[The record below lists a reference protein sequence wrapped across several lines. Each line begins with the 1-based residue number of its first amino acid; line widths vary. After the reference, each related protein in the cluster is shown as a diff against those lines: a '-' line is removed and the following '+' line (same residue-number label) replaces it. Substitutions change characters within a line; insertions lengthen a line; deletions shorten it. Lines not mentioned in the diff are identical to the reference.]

1 MNVRCPNCGAVFPA
15 PADLGAASGVSCPLC
30 IHPFDPSVAHTF
42 SIAGPAPIPPREAP
56 PLDLPDSDDEF
67 EAFGTAAA
75 GLTSAFGSTG
85 HGRGSAAATGAFRST
100 RGAPDTGRGG
110 SATRSAGGKGDG
122 DFGFGRPS
130 RGASGGNDPFADSGG
145 GDPFAFG
152 AGSKVE
158 TTGDVDFDALL
169 GEVGT
174 AAAPTKSKAAQAA
187 PALED
192 DSLFGV
198 GEDDSLF
205 LANPNT
211 SGALFDDAEE
221 SVPTKRGSASKVD
234 APTTSG
240 SDSATARDAPARSGR
255 DDERPKKSLG
265 PWADRL
271 LLTGMIVLTAG
282 IALEHFGIP
291 AFGIHLILPDFEF
304 PGFGA
309 EPKVV
314 ERPVA
319 ADLLEPTAID
329 DTAKPYALEVSRL
342 RQVAAARPQDAT
354 VRKQLISA
362 YLDLMERA
370 PATFAASPEYKTE
383 LEALQ
388 PLPPRYEVIRAV
400 QDGQSDTIDAE
411 LPKFAEAEGAD
422 ADDLATA
429 AQARIERWF
438 ALLRSQALQQPGLI
452 SEPARDPLRVD
463 ASQAAWVLD
472 ADRWADKALALGKD
486 ANNRVKL
493 EVVCA
498 QVDDV
503 LGRAAAISTRVA
515 DFVGAT
521 PDHALTHQLL
531 ASSWIEQ
538 NELTKAAAA
547 IKALLAWA
555 DEHEELGW
563 AAAAMHLEARL
574 AHRRGRI
581 DDQIVALRTAL
592 EKMPTDE
599 LTTVRLG
606 RLLLRQKRAQ
616 ECQKL
621 LVGAKKAGMKS
632 IAFVV
637 ALVEYWLWAHRYDDA
652 LAELTEATKEY
663 PESIDL
669 LFLRGQVEEK
679 QQHTATARDFFAQ
692 VIEREPMHVAA
703 ALRLAELLRQAE
715 RLDEARAT
723 LEGIQQRA
731 GPLEEVLEPLAEV
744 LLQLQRDNES
754 RDVYA
759 KLLDKSPSN
768 KRYLLAA
775 ARLDLKL
782 GHIDRA
788 LGYLSILRREGAID
802 REGAVALSAGLASKG
817 RFGEAAETLAPFAER
832 EPNSVELNRLTGSYL
847 LDAKE
852 LARAGTMLERAHQ
865 VALRA
870 GGDPETTFQYG
881 RLAFARDEVEQGV
894 SRMTQAIQADENRHH
909 YRFELAG
916 QLLNLDGKKH
926 AGVQKLAL
934 EHLEHLISYAPRYA
948 TAGNPVA
955 YLAQVHRRVALIYG
969 MEARWDRAIPHL
981 KIALE
986 VDPNDIDIQVQLG
999 RALFHIK
1006 DEGVEALLRKVIARR
1021 PGDVQAALY
1030 LGLTLL
1036 GRNQST
1042 EALTYLE
1049 RASASNDPA
1058 VVEASYHAGLAYRE
1072 RGQNGMAIA
1081 AFKRYLARAPKDHPY
1096 YRDARSTLDDMGG
1109 R

>member
-15 PADLGAASGVSCPLC
+15 PADFGAASGVRCPLC
-30 IHPFDPSVAHTF
+30 LHQFDASGLHTL
-42 SIAGPAPIPPREAP
+42 SIAGPAPIAPREGP
-56 PLDLPDSDDEF
+56 PLDLPDAEDEF
-67 EAFGTAAA
+67 EAFGTASA
-75 GLTSAFGSTG
+75 GLTSSFGSTG
-85 HGRGSAAATGAFRST
+85 HGRGGAGSTGAFRST
-100 RGAPDTGRGG
+100 RSVPD
-110 SATRSAGGKGDG
+110 AGL
-122 DFGFGRPS
+122 GRPS
-130 RGASGGNDPFADSGG
+130 AGTSGSHDPFAGSDG
-145 GDPFAFG
+145 GDPFAIG
-152 AGSKVE
+152 AGAKVE

-169 GEVGT
+169 GEVGSAPAPIKT
-174 AAAPTKSKAAQAA
+174 KAAPAA

-192 DSLFGV
+192 DSLFGG
-198 GEDDSLF
+198 GEDDTLF

-211 SGALFDDAEE
+211 SGALFDDAAE
-221 SVPTKRGSASKVD
+221 SVPVKRGSSNKV
-234 APTTSG
+234 A
-240 SDSATARDAPARSGR
+240 ATAGAGEGNAPGPVGGAEASRAG
-255 DDERPKKSLG
+255 ERPPRQLG
-265 PWADRL
+265 PWVDRL
-271 LLTGMIVLTAG
+271 LLTGMVVLTAG
-282 IALEHFGIP
+282 IALEHFGV
-291 AFGIHLILPDFEF
+291 
-304 PGFGA
+304 PGFGLHLMMPDLA
-309 EPKVV
+309 FPWFGPEPKAV
-314 ERPVA
+314 EVPVA
-319 ADLLEPTAID
+319 ADLLEPTPID
-329 DTAKPYALEVSRL
+329 DTHKPYALEMSRL
-342 RQVAAARPQDAT
+342 RQVAAARPDDAK
-354 VRKQLISA
+354 VRKQLVSA

-370 PATFAASPEYKTE
+370 PTVFAASPEYKAG
-383 LEALQ
+383 LEELQ
-388 PLPPRYEVIRAV
+388 PLPPRYDVIRAV
-400 QDGQSDTIDAE
+400 QEGQSDTIDAD
-411 LPKFAEAEGAD
+411 LPKFADAEGAD

-463 ASQAAWVLD
+463 ATKADWVLD
-472 ADRWADKALALGKD
+472 ASRWADKALVLGKD

-493 EVVCA
+493 DVVRA

-503 LGRAAAISTRVA
+503 LGRAEAVSARVT
-515 DFVGAT
+515 DFVNAT
-521 PDHALTHQLL
+521 PDHPLTHQLL

-538 NELTKAAAA
+538 NELTKAAAV
-547 IKALLAWA
+547 IKTLLAWA
-555 DEHEELGW
+555 GEHEEHAW
-563 AAAAMHLEARL
+563 ASAALHLEARL
-574 AHRRGRI
+574 AHRRGRV
-581 DDQIVALRTAL
+581 DDQIVALRAAL

-621 LVGAKKAGMKS
+621 LVGAKKSGMKS

-692 VIEREPMHVAA
+692 VIEREPRHVAA

-715 RLDEARAT
+715 RLDEARST
-723 LEGIQQRA
+723 LDGIRQRA
-731 GPLEEVLEPLAEV
+731 GDLEEVLEPLAEV

-759 KLLDKSPSN
+759 KLLDRSPSN
-768 KRYLLAA
+768 RRYLLAA

-782 GHIDRA
+782 GQIDRA

-802 REGAVALSAGLASKG
+802 RDGAVALSAGLASKG
-817 RFGEAAETLAPFAER
+817 RFSEASETLAPFADR
-832 EPNSVELNRLTGSYL
+832 EPNSIELNRLTGSYL

-852 LARAGTMLERAHQ
+852 LARAATMLERAHQ
-865 VALRA
+865 VALRS

-881 RLAFARDEVEQGV
+881 RLALTRDEVEQGV
-894 SRMTQAIQADENRHH
+894 SRMTQAIQADDNCHH

-916 QLLNLDGKKH
+916 QLLKLDPKKH
-926 AGVQKLAL
+926 SGVQKLAL
-934 EHLEHLISYAPRYA
+934 EHLEHLIAYASRYA
-948 TAGNPVA
+948 TAGNPVT

-969 MEARWDRAIPHL
+969 LEARWDRAIPHL
-981 KIALE
+981 RIALE
-986 VDPNDIDIQVQLG
+986 VDTNDIDIQVQLG
-999 RALFHIK
+999 RALFHIR
-1006 DEGVEALLRKVIARR
+1006 DEGAEPLLRKVIARR
-1021 PGDVQAALY
+1021 PGDAQAAFY

-1049 RASASNDPA
+1049 RASASSDPA
-1058 VVEASYHAGLAYRE
+1058 VVEASYYAALAYRE
-1072 RGQNGMAIA
+1072 RGQNGMAIN
-1081 AFKRYLARAPKDHPY
+1081 AFRRYLARAPKDHPY
-1096 YRDARSTLDDMGG
+1096 YRDARSILDDMGG